1 MVDNNALKYGM
12 NPDLGLKMCGILH
25 LITLGEPLIQK
36 MDVSCVRLRNIF
48 ASHSRLCLR
57 CVDQC
62 ACILALPQPSSLA

>member
-1 MVDNNALKYGM
+1 MVSNNALEYGM
-12 NPDLGLKMCGILH
+12 RLDLCLKLCGILH

-36 MDVSCVRLRNIF
+36 MDVACVRLRNIF
-48 ASHSRLCLR
+48 ASHSRLCLP